1 VTAPATATRPAEPR
15 EEQHIDTLHGTRG
28 TGGVGPRRGRLLRRI
43 PWWLAA
49 ALMLVFC
56 LMWVYPFLWM
66 VSAALKDPL
75 EVFSSGLNL
84 VPEALQWE
92 NFHRAWSEAGFGKY
106 LRNTVVLT
114 VANVVIIVIRTAMTG
129 YVLARFRFY
138 GRKVIL
144 GVLVATLF
152 VPAGY
157 TIIPVVDL
165 AARLHLLNSLWGMII
180 AMTGGAH
187 VASILLY
194 TGYFSKLPKE
204 LEEAAIVDGASFLR
218 TFLQVMFPLAMPVT
232 ATVTLMTFLSSWNA
246 FFLPLVFT
254 FSRPDLR
261 TVSVGMMA
269 FVGENTTDWSGMAAA
284 ATISLLPVVLLFIL
298 LQRYF
303 VEGIAGAVKS

>member
-1 VTAPATATRPAEPR
+1 
-15 EEQHIDTLHGTRG
+15 
-28 TGGVGPRRGRLLRRI
+28 
-43 PWWLAA
+43 
-49 ALMLVFC
+49 
-56 LMWVYPFLWM
+56 
-66 VSAALKDPL
+66 
-75 EVFSSGLNL
+75 
-84 VPEALQWE
+84 
-92 NFHRAWSEAGFGKY
+92 
-106 LRNTVVLT
+106 
-114 VANVVIIVIRTAMTG
+114 
-129 YVLARFRFY
+129 
-138 GRKVIL
+138 

-218 TFLQVMFPLAMPVT
+218 TFLQVMFPLAMSVT

-303 VEGIAGAVKS
+303 V

>member
-1 VTAPATATRPAEPR
+1 MSLIDDAPAGTERAAVSAKRPPVNDR
-15 EEQHIDTLHGTRG
+15 
-28 TGGVGPRRGRLLRRI
+28 RRGRFQRRL
-43 PWWLAA
+43 PFYLAA
-49 ALMLVFC
+49 LLLLGVVAV
-56 LMWVYPFLWM
+56 WVYPFLWM
-66 VSAALKDPL
+66 VSAALKDQL
-75 EVFSSGLNL
+75 EVFTSGLSL
-84 VPEALQWE
+84 IPEKPIWE
-92 NFHRAWSEAGFGKY
+92 NFQRAWVDADFSQY
-106 LRNTVVLT
+106 LLNTVIVT
-114 VANVVIIVIRTAMTG
+114 VATVLLVLIRCSMTG
-129 YVLARFRFY
+129 YVLARYSFY

-165 AARLHLLNSLWGMII
+165 ANRLGLLNSLGGMVI
-180 AMTGGAH
+180 AMSGGAH

-194 TGYFSKLPKE
+194 MGYFRSIPKE
-204 LEEAAIVDGASFLR
+204 LEEAAIVDGAGFLR
-218 TFLQVMFPLAMPVT
+218 TFFTVMLPLAMPVT
-232 ATVTLMTFLSSWNA
+232 ATVTLMTFLATWNA

-261 TVSVGMMA
+261 TLSVGMLA
-269 FVGENTTDWSGMAAA
+269 FVGENSTDWSGMAAA